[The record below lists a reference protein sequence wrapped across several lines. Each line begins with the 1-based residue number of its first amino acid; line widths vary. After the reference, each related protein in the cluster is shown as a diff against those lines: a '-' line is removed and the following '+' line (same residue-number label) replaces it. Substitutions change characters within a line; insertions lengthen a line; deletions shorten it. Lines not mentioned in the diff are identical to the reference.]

1 MTTVRRAVL
10 FDAYGTLLD
19 VHSVA
24 VRAEQLLPGQ
34 GIALSALW
42 RDKQLQYSWL
52 RTLSG
57 QYADFWQVTGEA
69 LDYALARMGLTLS
82 TEDRASLLGEY
93 ERLSAFADAPPMLD
107 AVAEFGIPL
116 AVLSNGTPHM
126 LEAAFT
132 GAGLRRHFTRLLSV
146 DDARRYKTAPEA
158 YQLAVDAFGGE
169 PQDFVLVSSN
179 GWDVAG
185 AGHFGFRTFWVNR
198 LDAPVEGL
206 GIQPTAIGRSLA
218 DLLPWLH
225 TQTPR

>member
-1 MTTVRRAVL
+1 MVLRAIL

-24 VRAEQLLPGQ
+24 ARAEQLFPGQ
-34 GIALSALW
+34 GAALSALW

-52 RTLSG
+52 RTLANC
-57 QYADFWQVTGEA
+57 YADFWQVTGEA
-69 LDYALARMGLTLS
+69 LDYAVARLGLTLS
-82 TEDRASLLGEY
+82 PGDRASLLGQY
-93 ERLSAFADAPPMLD
+93 ERLSAFADALPMLE
-107 AVAEFGIPL
+107 ALTELGIPL

-132 GAGLRRHFTRLLSV
+132 AAGLRQQFAQLLSV
-146 DDARRYKTAPEA
+146 DAARCYKTAPEA
-158 YQLAVDAFGGE
+158 YQLAIDAFGGA

-185 AGHFGFRTFWVNR
+185 GGHFGFRTFWVNR
-198 LDAPVEGL
+198 LEAPVEQL
-206 GIQPTAIGRSLA
+206 GIAPTAIGRSLA
-218 DLLPWLH
+218 DLLPWLR